1 MEAGRSTYLSD
12 HIHRD
17 FARVVPMTGLRPPA
31 PRHLIII
38 VVVNRNAAGNGRDR
52 PPIASPRPK
61 KEKNNSDQRL
71 MRVCCGLH
79 VLRPAERTP
88 AMTEH
93 DPLTIS
99 RKLFAAWNAH
109 DADAW
114 LADLA
119 PDFVYQ
125 SDSLPQSIVRGH
137 DGARTIFTTYVTAFP
152 DLRFDIEQE
161 IVSGPWVVVRW

>member
-1 MEAGRSTYLSD
+1 
-12 HIHRD
+12 
-17 FARVVPMTGLRPPA
+17 
-31 PRHLIII
+31 
-38 VVVNRNAAGNGRDR
+38 
-52 PPIASPRPK
+52 
-61 KEKNNSDQRL
+61 
-71 MRVCCGLH
+71 
-79 VLRPAERTP
+79 
-88 AMTEH
+88 MTER
-93 DPLTIS
+93 DALTTS

-125 SDSLPQSIVRGH
+125 SDSLPQPIVRGH

-161 IVSGPWVVVRW
+161 IVSGPWVVVRWQAAGTHDGPLNDIPATHRHVVTKGCTVGEFANGKQVRSWTYWDNVSLLRQLGVMPAHT